1 MSPTNGVQLW
11 NFFQTTPCA
20 TNANPQRD
28 GVDFVNL
35 NNFAQYQIDGKYHL
49 KYRWDFGESIEWR
62 QEESIF
68 ENNIQATI
76 SGRDIEFSN
85 FSNHKFIVN
94 LRARFSSE
102 CDLGFSELTIQTVL

>member
-1 MSPTNGVQLW
+1 MYKKCLQSESPTMK
-11 NFFQTTPCA
+11 FFQTTPCA
-20 TNANPQRD
+20 INANPQRD

-76 SGRDIEFSN
+76 SGRDIEFLIDEST
-85 FSNHKFIVN
+85 N
-94 LRARFSSE
+94 L
-102 CDLGFSELTIQTVL
+102 DLDFSEFTIQTVL

>member
-1 MSPTNGVQLW
+1 MESNYEIL
-11 NFFQTTPCA
+11 QTTPCA
-20 TNANPQRD
+20 INANPQRD

-76 SGRDIEFSN
+76 SGRDIEFLIDES
-85 FSNHKFIVN
+85 KN
-94 LRARFSSE
+94 L
-102 CDLGFSELTIQTVL
+102 DLDFSEFTIQTVL